1 MKTLSFT
8 VNGQKLS
15 KKPSILFSRLVAGSS
30 NFYDVSFEFSP
41 EWSSLIKVV
50 KFASGSIEEYIPL
63 TNNTCKI
70 PERISKLHKFNVS
83 IVGATDDV
91 QIMTNTITITQKGGI

>member
-1 MKTLSFT
+1 M
-8 VNGQKLS
+8 
-15 KKPSILFSRLVAGSS
+15 
-30 NFYDVSFEFSP
+30 
-41 EWSSLIKVV
+41 

-63 TNNTCKI
+63 INNSCKI
-70 PERISKLHKFNVS
+70 PDRISKLHKFNVS